1 MRREALGRDRLGR
14 SYWAIPGLKH
24 LAVRWTHDPGG
35 KEDKWGG
42 LAHVADLE
50 QLRDALDE
58 RGVSELAFKAKLIEL
73 WPRKYP
79 AQAPAP
85 RGLCLGAWRGG
96 GRRRGGGARSGGP

>member
-1 MRREALGRDRLGR
+1 MPVRREVLGRDRLGR

-35 KEDKWGG
+35 KEEKWGA

-58 RGVSELAFKAKLIEL
+58 RGVSELALKAKLLEHWPHL
-73 WPRKYP
+73 ANAPRKHP
-79 AQAPAP
+79 PGIS
-85 RGLCLGAWRGG
+85 GLTTYTTI
-96 GRRRGGGARSGGP
+96 ARHI